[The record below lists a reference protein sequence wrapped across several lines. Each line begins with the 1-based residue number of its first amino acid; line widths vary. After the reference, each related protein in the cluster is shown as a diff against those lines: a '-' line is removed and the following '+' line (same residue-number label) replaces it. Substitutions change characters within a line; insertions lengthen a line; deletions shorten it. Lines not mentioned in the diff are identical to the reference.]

1 MNLLGI
7 ITARA
12 HSTRIPHKNLKKI
25 KNKCLVEITMDFVKK
40 INYLSDAVI
49 TTDSKKIIS
58 SNILPYYHLN
68 HICLHRH
75 QI

>member
-25 KNKCLVEITMDFVKK
+25 KNKFLVEITMDFVKQ
-40 INYLSDAVI
+40 INYLSDVI
-49 TTDSKKIIS
+49 ITSTQKNNIFSK
-58 SNILPYYHLN
+58 
-68 HICLHRH
+68 
-75 QI
+75 

>member
-25 KNKCLVEITMDFVKK
+25 KNKCLVEITMDLNFVELRP
-40 INYLSDAVI
+40 IYYNDQALSPTNSVG
-49 TTDSKKIIS
+49 
-58 SNILPYYHLN
+58 Y
-68 HICLHRH
+68 
-75 QI
+75 

>member
-25 KNKCLVEITMDFVKK
+25 KNKCLVEITMDFVKQ
-40 INYLSDAVI
+40 INYLSDVI
-49 TTDSKKIIS
+49 ITSDSKK
-58 SNILPYYHLN
+58 
-68 HICLHRH
+68 
-75 QI
+75 